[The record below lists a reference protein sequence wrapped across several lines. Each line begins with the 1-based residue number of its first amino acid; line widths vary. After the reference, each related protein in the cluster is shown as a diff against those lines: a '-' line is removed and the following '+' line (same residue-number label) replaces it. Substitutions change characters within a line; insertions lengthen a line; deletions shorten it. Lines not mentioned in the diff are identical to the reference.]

1 MQEIK
6 FIKRLHN
13 FNPMNKRKYFW
24 EEQFLKIRFMRRFV
38 DEHKG
43 KGRERQRDK
52 GLPAP
57 SGENDKGKS
66 CKLQ

>member
-38 DEHKG
+38 DEQTQG
-43 KGRERQRDK
+43 EREGETKRQR
-52 GLPAP
+52 A
-57 SGENDKGKS
+57 SGSERRE
-66 CKLQ
+66 